1 MRLAGLIREGDPRKR
16 RALIERVQAVFYE
29 DVGRIKMGDLFTM
42 YATRDLEGCPGD
54 PFLHFWNAW
63 VAR

>member
-1 MRLAGLIREGDPRKR
+1 VRLAELIREGDPRKR

-42 YATRDLEGCPGD
+42 YATRDLEGFSGD